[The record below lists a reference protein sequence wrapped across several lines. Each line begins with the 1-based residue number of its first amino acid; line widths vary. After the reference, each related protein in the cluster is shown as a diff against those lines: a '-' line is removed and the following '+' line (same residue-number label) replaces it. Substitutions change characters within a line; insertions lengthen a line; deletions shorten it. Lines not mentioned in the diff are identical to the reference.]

1 MIKQKK
7 VKIKISRIKIAV
19 VCLLLLLNGCGLLG
33 TVLQLAP
40 LAAIFVYYSSPSEV
54 NNNEFACVKTVDY
67 YNQNS
72 ASHTAIKT
80 KSEYYI
86 CLVNIDKG
94 SVREVVKLPDNDN
107 YNLDKAFVYFKENKI
122 CLVLDELKGTWQVE
136 LDGGSFVQVSDDK
149 IIPTKQI
156 INKANYAMLPAPEIK
171 EIALP

>member
-7 VKIKISRIKIAV
+7 VKIKISRIKIAI
-19 VCLLLLLNGCGLLG
+19 VCLLFLLNGCALLG

-40 LAAIFVYYSSPSEV
+40 LAAIFVYYSAPSELR
-54 NNNEFACVKTVDY
+54 NNEFACIKTVDY
-67 YNQNS
+67 YRQGTAN
-72 ASHTAIKT
+72 HEAIKT
-80 KSEYYI
+80 RSEYYI
-86 CLVNIDKG
+86 CLVNIDRG

-107 YNLDKAFVYFKENKI
+107 YNLDKAFVCFKENKI
-122 CLVLDELKGTWQVE
+122 CLVLDELKGTWQAE